1 MTRKRYRI
9 KVEIYNENGS
19 KIFRLKNSCL
29 DRGIKDILNFVN
41 NKIQSKKL
49 FVDEN
54 LMKNIGFKHRNR
66 PI

>member
-1 MTRKRYRI
+1 MTRKRYRT

-19 KIFRLKNSCL
+19 KIFRLKNSYL

-41 NKIQSKKL
+41 NKIQSNKL

-54 LMKNIGFKHRNR
+54 LKKSIGFKHRNR

>member
-1 MTRKRYRI
+1 MFNHRI

-19 KIFRLKNSCL
+19 KIFRLKNSYL

-49 FVDEN
+49 FVDEI
-54 LMKNIGFKHRNR
+54 LKKI
-66 PI
+66 

>member
-1 MTRKRYRI
+1 MFNHRI

-19 KIFRLKNSCL
+19 KIFRLKNSYL

-54 LMKNIGFKHRNR
+54 LRKSIGFKHRNR